1 MESPIHA
8 MRQPPS
14 AATPLRGG
22 ARRSDGAA
30 DAGAQDWTPDD
41 GVLSDVWSVFQ
52 QLMLEV
58 PEEQPVVV
66 LATTHCGRLP
76 PDLLRW
82 FDHPQVCCSR
92 AWWMYQWRIAP
103 SHVYNA
109 TTSSHTVR
117 IEHHVHWDSASRPAC
132 GLPP

>member
-14 AATPLRGG
+14 AATPRHG
-22 ARRSDGAA
+22 AAARSDGAA
-30 DAGAQDWTPDD
+30 DAAAGHLWPTDE

-58 PEEQPVVV
+58 PAEQPVVV
-66 LATTHCGRLP
+66 LATTHSGWLP

-82 FDHPQVCCSR
+82 FQRPQVCCVR
-92 AWWMYQWRIAP
+92 AWWMYQRRSQRP
-103 SHVYNA
+103 SNMVEGFRQ
-109 TTSSHTVR
+109 SH
-117 IEHHVHWDSASRPAC
+117 
-132 GLPP
+132 G